1 MIVLNHNA
9 QVVTSVAI
17 DDDDD
22 DEEIFFSRVE

>member
-22 DEEIFFSRVE
+22 EEIFFSWVE

>member
-17 DDDDD
+17 DDDD
-22 DEEIFFSRVE
+22 EENFFSRVE